1 MPDTPAFLSERLLQ
15 EGEKSIAFFQSL
27 TTVQLDQTIYT
38 EGSHWTV
45 FQVLAH
51 FVFSENSLCRLVE
64 NVAAGGPGAPVNFD
78 IDGYNERK
86 VKGFEDTPPL
96 ELMEQFR
103 ENRKKTALVVA
114 NLQMD
119 DLQRQGRHPFLG
131 VVPLTDIIKIIY
143 RHNQIHQREI
153 RMGLAK
159 E

>member
-1 MPDTPAFLSERLLQ
+1 MPDTPVFLSERLLH

-27 TTVQLDQTIYT
+27 APEQLVQTIYT
-38 EGSHWTV
+38 DGSHWTV
-45 FQVLAH
+45 QQVLSH
-51 FVFSENSLCRLVE
+51 FVFSEHSLCRLVE
-64 NVAAGGPGAPVNFD
+64 NIAAGGSGAPENFD
-78 IDGYNERK
+78 IDSYNERK
-86 VKGFEDTPPL
+86 VKDFEKTPPL

-103 ENRKKTALVVA
+103 QNRKKMALVVA

-119 DLQRQGRHPFLG
+119 DLQRHGRHPFLG
-131 VVPLTDIIKIIY
+131 VVPLTEIIKIIY